1 MGSLLRGDVG
11 MQLGMKKTQIL
22 VSVIKTIIFTVI
34 GLMFLAPLLWMI
46 SSSLKTAPEVFATDF
61 SWIPEKLQWKNY
73 VKIWTSD
80 EVSMVRSYMNTAWIT
95 AISIVV
101 QLSFASM
108 AAYGFAKIN
117 FRGKNVVFFLFLST
131 MMIPGEVTIIPRYM
145 LFRTIGLYNNHWAII
160 LPHWFSA
167 TAIFML
173 RQFYMGLPNDLM
185 EAAKIDG
192 ASHPAIFIRIL
203 LPLTKSALVS
213 LMVLTFIS
221 CWNEY
226 LSPLI
231 FLTKKNLYTISQVVR
246 WYLQDDA
253 VRYDLTMAAATSTV
267 IPVIILTLCCQ
278 KYFVEGIATSGVKG

>member
-1 MGSLLRGDVG
+1 MH
-11 MQLGMKKTQIL
+11 LGMKKTQQL
-22 VSVIKTIIFTVI
+22 VAIIKTIVFTAI
-34 GLMFLAPLLWMI
+34 GLMFLAHLMWMI
-46 SSSLKTAPEVFATDF
+46 SSSLKTAPEVFAMDF
-61 SWIPEKLQWKNY
+61 SWFPEKLQWKNY

-80 EVSMVRSYMNTAWIT
+80 EVSMVRAYLNTAWIT
-95 AISIVV
+95 GVSILV

-131 MMIPGEVTIIPRYM
+131 MMIPAEVTIIPRYM

-192 ASHPAIFIRIL
+192 ASHPAIFVRIL

-246 WYLQDDA
+246 WYLQDEA

-267 IPVIILTLCCQ
+267 VPVIILTLCCQ

>member
-1 MGSLLRGDVG
+1 MGSLLRGDER
-11 MQLGMKKTQIL
+11 MHLGMKKTQIL

>member
-1 MGSLLRGDVG
+1 

-117 FRGKNVVFFLFLST
+117 FRGKNVVFFLF
-131 MMIPGEVTIIPRYM
+131 EH
-145 LFRTIGLYNNHWAII
+145 GLIH
-160 LPHWFSA
+160 
-167 TAIFML
+167 
-173 RQFYMGLPNDLM
+173 
-185 EAAKIDG
+185 
-192 ASHPAIFIRIL
+192 IL
-203 LPLTKSALVS
+203 LPSFLDQS
-213 LMVLTFIS
+213 LFDAIS
-221 CWNEY
+221 FFDW
-226 LSPLI
+226 L
-231 FLTKKNLYTISQVVR
+231 
-246 WYLQDDA
+246 
-253 VRYDLTMAAATSTV
+253 
-267 IPVIILTLCCQ
+267 
-278 KYFVEGIATSGVKG
+278 

>member
-1 MGSLLRGDVG
+1 

>member
-1 MGSLLRGDVG
+1 
-11 MQLGMKKTQIL
+11 MKKTQQL
-22 VSVIKTIIFTVI
+22 VAIIKTIVFTAI
-34 GLMFLAPLLWMI
+34 GLMFLAPLMWMI
-46 SSSLKTAPEVFATDF
+46 SSSLKTAPEVFAMDF
-61 SWIPEKLQWKNY
+61 SWFPEKLQWKNY

-80 EVSMVRSYMNTAWIT
+80 EVSMVRAYLNTAWIT
-95 AISIVV
+95 GVSILV

-131 MMIPGEVTIIPRYM
+131 MMIPAEVTIIPRYM

-192 ASHPAIFIRIL
+192 ASHPAIFVRIL

-246 WYLQDDA
+246 WYLQDEA

-267 IPVIILTLCCQ
+267 VPVIILTLCCQ

>member
-1 MGSLLRGDVG
+1 MH
-11 MQLGMKKTQIL
+11 LGMKKTQQL
-22 VSVIKTIIFTVI
+22 VAIIKTIVFTAI
-34 GLMFLAPLLWMI
+34 GLMFLAPLMWMI
-46 SSSLKTAPEVFATDF
+46 SSSLKTAPEVFAMDF
-61 SWIPEKLQWKNY
+61 SWFPEKLQWKNY

-80 EVSMVRSYMNTAWIT
+80 EVSMVRAYLNTAWIT
-95 AISIVV
+95 GVSILV

-131 MMIPGEVTIIPRYM
+131 MMIPAEVTIIPRYM

-192 ASHPAIFIRIL
+192 ASHPAIFVRIL

-246 WYLQDDA
+246 WYLQDEA
-253 VRYDLTMAAATSTV
+253 VRYDLTMVAATSTV
-267 IPVIILTLCCQ
+267 VPVIILTLCCQ

>member
-1 MGSLLRGDVG
+1 MGSLLRGDES

>member
-1 MGSLLRGDVG
+1 MH
-11 MQLGMKKTQIL
+11 LGMKKTQQL
-22 VSVIKTIIFTVI
+22 VAIIKTIVFTAI
-34 GLMFLAPLLWMI
+34 GLMFLAPLMWMI
-46 SSSLKTAPEVFATDF
+46 SSSLKTAPEVFAMDF
-61 SWIPEKLQWKNY
+61 SWFPEKLQWKNY

-80 EVSMVRSYMNTAWIT
+80 EVSMVRAYLNTAWIT
-95 AISIVV
+95 GVSILV

-131 MMIPGEVTIIPRYM
+131 MMIPAEVTIIPRYM

-192 ASHPAIFIRIL
+192 ASHPAIFVRIL

-246 WYLQDDA
+246 WYLQDEA

-267 IPVIILTLCCQ
+267 VPVIILTLCCQ